1 MGVSVRKNLGG
12 LTGKEENVQE
22 EPIIFRTK
30 PLKQKRSKKTT
41 EKKEVKKRK
50 LIEEEL
56 SELTKRRKVEKV
68 EKVEVVEE
76 KKVEVVAKMVRL
88 SMTNIRPKLQLIEA
102 NFVAP
107 AVKREVNFSQVKKE
121 KVHIFGITSQVKQI
135 ETIILF

>member
-1 MGVSVRKNLGG
+1 MGLSVRKNLGG

-22 EPIIFRTK
+22 EPIICRTK

-41 EKKEVKKRK
+41 EKKEVEKRK

-56 SELTKRRKVEKV
+56 SELTKRRKVEEV
-68 EKVEVVEE
+68 EEKKVEE

-121 KVHIFGITSQVKQI
+121 KVHIFGIASQVKQI

>member
-1 MGVSVRKNLGG
+1 MGLSVRKNLGG

-22 EPIIFRTK
+22 EPIICRTK

-41 EKKEVKKRK
+41 EKKEVEKRK

-68 EKVEVVEE
+68 EEVEE
-76 KKVEVVAKMVRL
+76 KKVEVVPKMVRL

-107 AVKREVNFSQVKKE
+107 ALKQEVNFSQVKKE
-121 KVHIFGITSQVKQI
+121 KVHIFGIASQVKQI